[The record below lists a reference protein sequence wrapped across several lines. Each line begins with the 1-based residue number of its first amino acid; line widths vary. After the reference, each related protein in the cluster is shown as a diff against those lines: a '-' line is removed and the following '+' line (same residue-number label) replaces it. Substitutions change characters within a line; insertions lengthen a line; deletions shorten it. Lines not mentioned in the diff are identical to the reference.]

1 MMSRALFVVIL
12 SRDSWWVDFEG
23 KAHGPFASRETAA
36 DEARQL
42 AQFSAHSGRE
52 SEVLVPDDS
61 GRHRVIWSSVIE
73 PHGVGGAF
81 VPHRAAE

>member
-1 MMSRALFVVIL
+1 MSRALFVVIL

-23 KAHGPFASRETAA
+23 KAHGPFTSRETAA
-36 DEARQL
+36 EEARHL

-61 GRHRVIWSSVIE
+61 GRHRVIWNSALE
-73 PHGVGGAF
+73 PYAASGLF

>member
-1 MMSRALFVVIL
+1 MAKALFVVIL
-12 SRDSWWVDFEG
+12 SRNSWWVDFEG
-23 KAHGPFASRETAA
+23 RAHGPFVSREAA
-36 DEARQL
+36 AEEARHL

-61 GRHRVIWSSVIE
+61 GRHRVVWSSAQE
-73 PHGVGGAF
+73 PHAGAPF